1 MSLMWIAAGTFSA
14 GVLSVWL
21 AAVLALHLLAGWVQ
35 SLLSLAAGALLATAF
50 THLLPEAFESD
61 ASVQRL
67 FGTLLASVVFFF
79 LLEKAEFYHHGHDHG
94 DHEPHDHAVDG
105 EARRH
110 EHAKAHGHVHA
121 HAEAHAHGHPH
132 ERAHAAAHAGAHAH
146 HFQAHH
152 SHARAKAGHA
162 HNQAPRTGGGWT
174 LLLGD
179 SVHTFCDGVLIAAAF
194 VANLELGI
202 AATLA
207 VLAHEVPHHVGDF
220 IVLRNAGFSPR
231 RAIAWTSAA
240 GCVTLLGGLVGYLA
254 LGPESA
260 ALPYLLVIA
269 ASSFI
274 YVALADL
281 IPQLQ
286 QRVGARQTVSQI
298 FWLGAGIAGM
308 TLITSLLH

>member
-1 MSLMWIAAGTFSA
+1 MWIAAGTFSA

-21 AAVLALHLLAGWVQ
+21 AAVLALRLLGGWVQ

-50 THLLPEAFESD
+50 THLLPEAFESE
-61 ASVQRL
+61 ASPERL

-94 DHEPHDHAVDG
+94 DHEPHDHKA
-105 EARRH
+105 EARAQANARAQAH
-110 EHAKAHGHVHA
+110 SHAHAHVHA
-121 HAEAHAHGHPH
+121 HSHG
-132 ERAHAAAHAGAHAH
+132 RTHAAAQAHAH
-146 HFQAHH
+146 HAHVEH
-152 SHARAKAGHA
+152 SHAGGKASQGHV
-162 HNQAPRTGGGWT
+162 NAPRAGGWT

-194 VANLELGI
+194 VADVGLGV

-220 IVLRNAGFSPR
+220 IVLRNAGYSPQ
-231 RAIAWTSAA
+231 RALAWTSAA
-240 GCVTLLGGLVGYLA
+240 GCVTMVGGLAGYLA
-254 LGPESA
+254 VGPESV

-298 FWLGAGIAGM
+298 FWLAAGIAGM
-308 TLITSLLH
+308 MLITSALHSH